1 MASID
6 TVRDGNGRAI
16 RYRVRF
22 RTPTGEQRSKT
33 FTRKI
38 DAQAFIDGT
47 GVALSTGAFVDPV
60 RGRTTFEAWWE
71 RWWPTQLGLRAS
83 TRARDEGY
91 ARVHIHDRFDGVQ
104 LASIDRVLVE
114 TWIAELI
121 AKGLAPATIHKCV
134 QILAKALRG
143 AVESGMIA
151 TNPCARVSLPKIERD
166 EMRFLDPTQVAELTE
181 AIDARYRAMVLL
193 GAYGGL
199 RLGEMLALD
208 ASRVDLLRRRVD
220 VAVTLYEVRGQMTT
234 NPPKTRAGRRSV
246 PIPKVVAD
254 ALGEHL
260 GGRAEGPVFTAP
272 EGGPVRASLW
282 RRRFWAPATTAAGLA
297 PLRPHDLRHTAVAMW
312 IAAGA
317 SPKEIAVRAGH
328 SSVVTVLDRYG
339 HLLPGTEDRVTDALD
354 RMASAAPSAT
364 ASVTQITTARSAG

>member
-1 MASID
+1 MGSITD
-6 TVRDGNGRAI
+6 QGRESNGRRWKV
-16 RYRVRF
+16 RYR
-22 RTPTGEQRSKT
+22 TPSGESRSRAFDK
-33 FTRKI
+33 KV
-38 DAQAFIDGT
+38 DAEKFLTSIENSKNVG
-47 GVALSTGAFVDPV
+47 GFVDPV
-60 RGRTTFEAWWE
+60 RGRTTFGQWWE

-91 ARVHIHDRFDGVQ
+91 ARVHIHDRFNAVQ
-104 LASIDRVLVE
+104 LTSIDRVVVE
-114 TWIAELI
+114 TWVAELT

-143 AVESGMIA
+143 AVESQMIA
-151 TNPCARVSLPKIERD
+151 MNPCDRVSLPRIERE
-166 EMRFLDPTQVAELTE
+166 EMRFLAPTEVADL
-181 AIDARYRAMVLL
+181 ADAMDRRYRAMVLL

-208 ASRVDLLRRRVD
+208 ASRVDLLHRRVD
-220 VAVTLYEVRGQMTT
+220 VAVTLYEVRGQLMV
-234 NPPKTRAGRRSV
+234 NPPKTRSGRRSV
-246 PIPKVVAD
+246 PSPRVVAD
-254 ALGEHL
+254 ALAEHL
-260 GGRAEGPVFTAP
+260 EGRTEGPVFCAP

-282 RRRFWAPATTAAGLA
+282 RRRFWAPATTKAGVA

-354 RMASAAPSAT
+354 LMASAAPAKV
-364 ASVTQITTARSAG
+364 ASVTAIGSRF